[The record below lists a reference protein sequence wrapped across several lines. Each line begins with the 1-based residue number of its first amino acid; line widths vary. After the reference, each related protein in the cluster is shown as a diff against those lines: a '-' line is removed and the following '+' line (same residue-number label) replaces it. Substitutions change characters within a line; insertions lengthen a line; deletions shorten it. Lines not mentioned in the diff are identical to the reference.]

1 MPFEYKA
8 KLSLFENIPATMQKH
23 CAAAVQVS
31 GLPSGFSYLIPYISN
46 FTNTRLV
53 QFSSYGL
60 GNSDVNVNVTNSPGG
75 NPYYYGTSGVNYG
88 YTEIE
93 NEKPFIVFVEYG
105 YIKDLTNISVFKS
118 IGVNFE
124 INYPL
129 LVPPWEFDGGQ
140 IDPAEQ
146 GDYLYIKNITV
157 LDNSND
163 GNISATN
170 QRTVMSN
177 LMPAI
182 IADITDTKFLK
193 SSGYS
198 DYGWYKGRW
207 AFVFNQLYRVPYG
220 YEAAS
225 FAAMPASA
233 PQLRIIRALGYNSS
247 NQFVAGYTIFR
258 NVSELQQSLNN
269 WGFPYTFDYD
279 SAYTKNQSDFPD
291 YVPNGQKDNPT
302 GGGDGDGDNSSDNIT
317 FPRPVDVFSPSAIG
331 GYNTL
336 FMTPAEFEQFV
347 KILWTPVV
355 KSLSDTLSVY
365 FNQQP
370 LTDAVINMY
379 YVPFDLKTQF
389 DFSGTKTAQRNDL
402 TLAWSETPFS
412 ASLQVAN
419 ITRELMGG
427 GELDLNEYYGSFLDY
442 SPYTSVDIWLPYI
455 GYKPLDVD
463 KVMGKKITLKW
474 FVDIVNGGLTC
485 VIFANGQP
493 INTYTGQIGI
503 DLAITGRDYATK
515 IRRVVDNIGSLV
527 GSVNKGV
534 SAAANGIG
542 TMVAGG
548 AGAGAAGA
556 EVSAAGG
563 ASAAGSILSSVG
575 GSVLGGAGN
584 VAQAL
589 MQQPTTTHYG
599 TVDGENWLLMPQT
612 AHLKITR
619 TITATPADYIE
630 LRGYPASYT
639 GTVGGFSGFL
649 LADSLNMSA
658 PAGATDDE
666 IAAIRS
672 AILNEGVII

>member
-23 CAAAVQVS
+23 CATAIQVS
-31 GLPSGFSYLIPYISN
+31 GLPSTYQFLIPFMSD

-53 QFSSYGL
+53 QFNQYGL
-60 GNSDVNVNVTNSPGG
+60 QNSSINTSNGTVDFYGAGVNVGFS
-75 NPYYYGTSGVNYG
+75 
-88 YTEIE
+88 EIN
-93 NEKPFIVFVEYG
+93 NEKSFIVFVEYG

-124 INYPL
+124 INYPTI
-129 LVPPWEFDGGQ
+129 VPPWEFDGGQ
-140 IDPAEQ
+140 IDPATQ

-170 QRTVMSN
+170 QRAVMQN

-182 IADITDTKFLK
+182 LATITDTKLLRP
-193 SSGYS
+193 SGYV
-198 DYGWYKGRW
+198 DYGYFKGAKW
-207 AFVFNQLYRVPYG
+207 GFVFNQLYRAPYN
-220 YEAAS
+220 YDAAS

-279 SAYTKNQSDFPD
+279 SAYTKNMSDFPD

-355 KSLSDTLSVY
+355 KSLSDNLSVY

-389 DFSGTKTAQRNDL
+389 DFSGTKTQQRADL

-419 ITRELMGG
+419 ITRELSGG
-427 GELDLNEYYGSFLDY
+427 GEYELTEYYGSFLDY

-463 KVMGKKITLKW
+463 KVMGKKILLKW

-515 IRRVVDNIGSLV
+515 IRRVVDNIGGLI

-542 TMVAGG
+542 SMFAGG
-548 AGAGAAGA
+548 AGAGAAGAGA

-563 ASAAGSILSSVG
+563 ASTAGSILSSVG
-575 GSVLGGAGN
+575 GSVMGGAGN

-599 TVDGENWLLMPQT
+599 TVDGENWLLMPQV

-619 TITATPADYIE
+619 TISATPADYIE

-649 LADSLNMSA
+649 LADSLQMSA

>member
-23 CAAAVQVS
+23 CATAIQVS
-31 GLPSGFSYLIPYISN
+31 GMPSTYHYLIPFMSD

-53 QFSSYGL
+53 QFTNYGL
-60 GNSDVNVNVTNSPGG
+60 GNSDINTSSPNNAG
-75 NPYYYGTSGVNYG
+75 YYGTSGVDYG
-88 YTEIE
+88 FTEID

-118 IGVNFE
+118 IGVNFD
-124 INYPL
+124 INYPTI
-129 LVPPWEFDGGQ
+129 VPPWEFDGGQ
-140 IDPAEQ
+140 IDPATQ

-170 QRTVMSN
+170 QRAVMSN
-177 LMPAI
+177 LMPAVL
-182 IADITDTKFLK
+182 ATITDTKLLK
-193 SSGYS
+193 PSGYV
-198 DYGWYKGRW
+198 DYGYFKGAKW
-207 AFVFNQLYRVPYG
+207 GFVFNQLYRAPYN
-220 YEAAS
+220 YDAAS

-279 SAYTKNQSDFPD
+279 SAYTKNISDFPD

-302 GGGDGDGDNSSDNIT
+302 GGGDGDGDNSSDSIS
-317 FPRPVDVFSPSAIG
+317 FPSPVDVFSPSALG

-336 FMTPAEFEQFV
+336 FMSPAEFEQFV
-347 KILWTPVV
+347 KILWTPVI
-355 KSLSDTLSVY
+355 KSLGDALSVY

-370 LTDAVINMY
+370 LTESVINMY
-379 YVPFDLKTQF
+379 YVPFDLKTQL
-389 DFSGTKTAQRNDL
+389 DFSGTKTQQRADL
-402 TLAWSETPFS
+402 TLAWSDTPF
-412 ASLQVAN
+412 AARLLVAN
-419 ITRELMGG
+419 VSRELMGG

-455 GYKPLDVD
+455 GYKSLDVD
-463 KVMGKKITLKW
+463 KVMGKKISLKW

-515 IRRVVDNIGSLV
+515 IRRVVDNIGGLV

-534 SAAANGIG
+534 SAAASGIG
-542 TMVAGG
+542 AIAAGG

-599 TVDGENWLLMPQT
+599 TVDGENWLLMPQV

-619 TITATPADYIE
+619 TISATPADYIE